1 MDKRLYYLDYLRV
14 FLTILVIAHHTA
26 IAYGAGGSW
35 VFVDVDSS
43 ELTVSGILLTI
54 FTAVNQSFFM
64 GLFFFLSGY
73 FTPGSYE
80 RKGPKNFL
88 KERFIRLGIPL
99 LFYVFIL
106 GPIIS
111 YMAHHRHS
119 LTLLDY
125 YRNEVFNFHTI
136 HIGPLWFV
144 ETLLYFS
151 LLYGLFRFRMKPSLL
166 PANRLSFP
174 SVSKLAVIAA
184 ALGMIAFAIRLV
196 SPVGEGVLGLQ
207 FGYFPSYIAMF
218 IAGIMAHRNQWLSSI
233 SGQFVKKWLRIALI
247 SIPIL
252 PIGHILTGALEG
264 NMGFEG
270 GLNFQALLYAMWEPF
285 VGIGLSLALLSGF
298 KYKVNRPSPFKK
310 ALADSAYTVYIIHP
324 AIIVGMSLFLHRMSI
339 HPMIKF
345 FVVTSFGTAVC
356 FVCSY
361 AIISIPLA
369 KRIL

>member
-14 FLTILVIAHHTA
+14 FLTILVITHHTA

-35 VFVDVDSS
+35 IFVDVDSS

-73 FTPGSYE
+73 FTPGSYD

-88 KERFIRLGIPL
+88 KERFVRLGIPL
-99 LFYVFIL
+99 CFYVFIL

-119 LTLLDY
+119 LTLVNY
-125 YRNEVFNFHTI
+125 YRNEVLNFHTI

-151 LLYGLFRFRMKPSLL
+151 LLYVLFRSMGKTSLF
-166 PANRLSFP
+166 PVNRLSFP
-174 SVSKLAVIAA
+174 SVSQLAVIAT
-184 ALGMIAFAIRLV
+184 ALGMIAFVIRLV

-207 FGYFPSYIAMF
+207 FGYFPSYIALF
-218 IAGIMAHRNQWLSSI
+218 IAGIMAYRHQWLSSI
-233 SGQFVKKWLRIALI
+233 SGQLVKKWLRIALI

-252 PIGHILTGALEG
+252 PIGLILTGALEG

-270 GLNFQALLYAMWEPF
+270 GLNVQAFLYAMWEPF
-285 VGIGLSLALLSGF
+285 VGIGLSLTLLHGF
-298 KYKVNRPSPFKK
+298 KRKVNEPSPFKK
-310 ALADSAYTVYIIHP
+310 ALAESAYTVYIIHP
-324 AIIVGMSLFLHRMSI
+324 AVIVGMSLILHKMPI

-345 FVVTSFGTAVC
+345 FVVASIGTFAC
-356 FVCSY
+356 FICSY
-361 AIISIPLA
+361 AVIKIPFA